1 MTAVAAP
8 PRATTPQLLKQGMY
22 ASAAC
27 SLLVLIAVTSGARS
41 HREGIQIIGRDTAPS
56 IIAAQHV
63 SAAMADM
70 DAAAASELLS
80 QSQLEPARQSFDN
93 RRKEASEVLI
103 EAAENIKYEE
113 ERAPIRKVALGLS
126 SYSQQ
131 IQRALDLR
139 KAKDPAYVDAYRA
152 AAQTMDETLLPA
164 ALELDHAKRTV
175 LDRAYADQQ
184 KWSSASMLF
193 LVLAILALIGVL
205 LSLQVFLVRRMRRMI
220 NPLLMISTGLAF
232 LSFFIFADDFTTAD
246 RQLKVA
252 KQDAFESIHALWK
265 ARAVAYTAK
274 AAESRYTMDVA
285 HAAQYEQGFQQ
296 KVVQVNGYLADEL
309 KNITFPGEQD
319 AANKTVAAFA
329 EYTKAAPGKGA
340 NAAFDQFDDAI
351 GDTLQINQSAFDG
364 AIKNAFDA
372 VNNVEITASI
382 ICGTIALLAFGG
394 TLPRLREYSAA

>member
-8 PRATTPQLLKQGMY
+8 PSATTPQLIKQGMY

-27 SLLVLIAVTSGARS
+27 SLLVLIAISSGARS
-41 HREGIQIIGRDTAPS
+41 HREAIQIIGRDTAPG

-70 DAAAASELLS
+70 DAAAVNDL
-80 QSQLEPARQSFDN
+80 QSFDN

-103 EAAENIKYEE
+103 EAAENIKHDD
-113 ERAPIRKVALGLS
+113 ERGPIRALALGLS

-139 KAKDPAYVDAYRA
+139 KAKDPGYIDAYRA

-164 ALELDHAKRTV
+164 ALALDHAKRTV
-175 LDRAYADQQ
+175 FDRAYADQQ

-193 LVLAILALIGVL
+193 LVLSILALIGVL
-205 LSLQVFLVRRMRRMI
+205 ISIQVFLTRRMRRMI

-232 LSFFIFADDFTTAD
+232 LSFFIFADAFTTAD

-252 KQDAFESIHALWK
+252 KQDAFESIHVLWK
-265 ARAVAYTAK
+265 ARAVGYSAK
-274 AAESRYTMDVA
+274 ADRSRSLMDVA
-285 HAAQYEQGFQQ
+285 HASQYEQAFQQ

-309 KNITFPGEQD
+309 KNITFSGEQD
-319 AANKTVAAFA
+319 AANKAAAAFA
-329 EYTKAAPGKGA
+329 DYARNPQP
-340 NAAFDQFDDAI
+340 AAFDLFDQAI
-351 GDTLQINQSAFDG
+351 SETLRINQSAFD
-364 AIKNAFDA
+364 AAVKNSFDA
-372 VNNVEITASI
+372 LNNVEITASI
-382 ICGTIALLAFGG
+382 ICGTIALLALLGL
-394 TLPRLREYSAA
+394 LPRLREYSAA